1 MKFVREGDFLITM
14 NPIPKKIVPGQPL
27 PPAFYR
33 LAALEAAPRLLGHT
47 LVRRTEDGDIR
58 CRIVETESYGGIED
72 KGSHAFG
79 GRRTTRTEVMFAEG
93 GIAYIYLIYGMYNCL
108 NIVTGRAEDPQ
119 AVLIRAVEPLTPA
132 DEARM
137 RRYRGTAARKP
148 ADLSGGPG
156 KLCRALDIS
165 RTLNGLP
172 LTEPGGPLWLEAG
185 SGKADERAD
194 IMQAPRINIAYA
206 AEYAAKPWRFYFR
219 GNPYVSVIDKQA
231 DVWTDGI

>member
-1 MKFVREGDFLITM
+1 MD
-14 NPIPKKIVPGQPL
+14 PILKPIIPGAPL

-33 LAALEAAPRLLGHT
+33 LPALEAAPLLLGQT
-47 LVRRTEDGDIR
+47 LVRRTEEGDIR

-72 KGSHAFG
+72 KGSHAYG
-79 GRRTTRTEVMFAEG
+79 GRRTARTEIMFGPG
-93 GIAYIYLIYGMYNCL
+93 GTAYIYLIYGMYHCL
-108 NIVTGRAEDPQ
+108 NIVTGSEGDPQ
-119 AVLIRAVEPLTPA
+119 AVLVRAVEPLTPA

-165 RTLNGLP
+165 KALNRLP
-172 LTEPGGPLWLEAG
+172 LDQPGGPLWLEGGREAAELG
-185 SGKADERAD
+185 TAET
-194 IMQAPRINIAYA
+194 IVQAPRIGIAYA
-206 AEYAAKPWRFYFR
+206 EEYAAKPWRFYFR

-231 DVWTDGI
+231 EVWPEGRP